1 MNVDTKTVIN
11 FFFADT
17 DGKKEKY
24 PRKNDKEGKEKTNK
38 QADRQTDKKGLR
50 ESMDTS
56 TITEDTKENNLNNE
70 TLMTNT
76 GDIKEDKP
84 SNKGRKREWKET
96 CHYWHI
102 CKYGIKWN
110 LAEMCR
116 YEHIPEK
123 W

>member
-84 SNKGRKREWKET
+84 SNKGRKRE
-96 CHYWHI
+96 
-102 CKYGIKWN
+102 
-110 LAEMCR
+110 
-116 YEHIPEK
+116 
-123 W
+123 